1 MARSKWNRNIQLLW
15 KKNGFPGIIE
25 CLDGTHIPICAPK
38 ESAASNV
45 NRKGLNRL
53 QWRLS
58 REHDI
63 YAYICWLS
71 RQLPWCENTKKL
83 GSLENWFKYLWP
95 GPYCCRW
102 SLSNSKMVTY
112 TVQGQWSLNF
122 KWKKNYNRLLS
133 ANRVTIEISF
143 ALLKERFL
151 KESSVLLM

>member
-1 MARSKWNRNIQLLW
+1 MQKLNKWPDQSEQNEISNYFER
-15 KKNGFPGIIE
+15 KNGFPGIIE

-112 TVQGQWSLNF
+112 TVQGQWPLNS
-122 KWKKNYNRLLS
+122 KWKNLQPFPICK
-133 ANRVTIEISF
+133 
-143 ALLKERFL
+143 
-151 KESSVLLM
+151 